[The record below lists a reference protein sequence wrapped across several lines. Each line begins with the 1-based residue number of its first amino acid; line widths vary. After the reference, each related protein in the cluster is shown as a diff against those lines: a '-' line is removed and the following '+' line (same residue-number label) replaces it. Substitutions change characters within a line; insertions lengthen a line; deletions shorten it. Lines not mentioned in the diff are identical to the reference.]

1 MDALRALC
9 HVPTSTVQPCW
20 LGADPGIDPFDV
32 LACRNGHLHIPTR
45 ELRAPTP
52 TFFTTNGLD
61 FDYEPDAGEPER
73 WLRFLDDLWPDDS
86 ESIATLQ
93 EMIGYLLTPDTRFQK
108 ILMMVGPARSGK
120 GTIGRVIRHL
130 LGDRNVCGPTLGNLG
145 EPFGLAT
152 LIAKSVAI
160 IADAR
165 ISGRTD
171 TAAVTEQLLSISG
184 EDTRSIPR
192 KYLPDWTG
200 KLPTRFMLLTNEL
213 PRIEDASG
221 ALASRFVILAL
232 HDSFLGRED
241 HTLLDRLVPELPA
254 ILNWALTGRDRLY
267 SRGRFLQPST
277 ATNLIQQF
285 EDLGSPIRA
294 FIRERCDVGQG
305 HEVMAQRLFEVWK
318 GWCHENGRDKP
329 GTIQT
334 FGRNLRAASPWLGE
348 TFPRELG
355 RRVRYYQGLR
365 IGGDS

>member
-1 MDALRALC
+1 
-9 HVPTSTVQPCW
+9 
-20 LGADPGIDPFDV
+20 
-32 LACRNGHLHIPTR
+32 
-45 ELRAPTP
+45 
-52 TFFTTNGLD
+52 
-61 FDYEPDAGEPER
+61 
-73 WLRFLDDLWPDDS
+73 
-86 ESIATLQ
+86 
-93 EMIGYLLTPDTRFQK
+93 
-108 ILMMVGPARSGK
+108 
-120 GTIGRVIRHL
+120 
-130 LGDRNVCGPTLGNLG
+130 
-145 EPFGLAT
+145 
-152 LIAKSVAI
+152 
-160 IADAR
+160 
-165 ISGRTD
+165 
-171 TAAVTEQLLSISG
+171 
-184 EDTRSIPR
+184 
-192 KYLPDWTG
+192 
-200 KLPTRFMLLTNEL
+200 MLLTNEL